1 MNSQNMY
8 SNYDTRNY
16 TQPRQR
22 MSKPFC
28 KVCYQAGCSP
38 EQYNSHYVRE
48 NPAPTSKV
56 VCPTLLSL
64 KCNYCK
70 NTGHTISHCTL
81 LAEKKKCNSR
91 DGLKKHVLDERYK
104 RINIGD
110 IGDIN
115 NYQQYPMIGRHQT
128 AQTQTMVT
136 VTTAPVIHD
145 NELYG
150 MTQEQ
155 IEETLQ
161 EEEMLDDI
169 ERMMKED
176 EIHHERAENPHHYLS
191 PHSQYPTYYDN
202 IPLYRQDDSFVPIQ
216 ENHTDYY
223 QPTAVCGDDTDYA
236 RKRRRI
242 VIPTATKYSS
252 AMDNYIET
260 NFNQQEVNNLNYDFQ
275 MDVDD
280 QEVDDRMEVDDQEV
294 DDRMEVDDLMEVDLQ
309 LDDDLM
315 EVDDNGSVS

>member
-1 MNSQNMY
+1 MNSLNMY

-28 KVCYQAGCSP
+28 KVCFQAGFPP

-48 NPAPTSKV
+48 NPSPTSKV

-70 NTGHTISHCTL
+70 NTGHTISHCPI

-91 DGLKKHVLDERYK
+91 DDLKKHVLDERYK
-104 RINIGD
+104 RTNTRDVG
-110 IGDIN
+110 N
-115 NYQQYPMIGRHQT
+115 NE
-128 AQTQTMVT
+128 TQTKVKVAT
-136 VTTAPVIHD
+136 VHD

-155 IEETLQ
+155 IEEILQ

-176 EIHHERAENPHHYLS
+176 EIHHERTENPDFYAFNQPIYYGFYTPS
-191 PHSQYPTYYDN
+191 PPT
-202 IPLYRQDDSFVPIQ
+202 SPIQ
-216 ENHTDYY
+216 NYH
-223 QPTAVCGDDTDYA
+223 DDTYHYP
-236 RKRRRI
+236 KRRRI
-242 VIPTATKYSS
+242 IVPTITTYDSSSSPQYSS
-252 AMDNYIET
+252 AMDNYIQR
-260 NFNQQEVNNLNYDFQ
+260 NFNEQEVNNLNYDFQ
-275 MDVDD
+275 I
-280 QEVDDRMEVDDQEV
+280 EVDEYTENEHDDS
-294 DDRMEVDDLMEVDLQ
+294 DI
-309 LDDDLM
+309 DLM
-315 EVDDNGSVS
+315 EVDDTGSIS

>member
-1 MNSQNMY
+1 MNSLNMY

-28 KVCYQAGCSP
+28 KVCFQAGFPP
-38 EQYNSHYVRE
+38 ERYNSHYVRE
-48 NPAPTSKV
+48 NPSPTSRV

-70 NTGHTISHCTL
+70 NTGHTISHCPI

-91 DGLKKHVLDERYK
+91 DDLKKHVLDERYK
-104 RINIGD
+104 RTNIRDVG
-110 IGDIN
+110 N
-115 NYQQYPMIGRHQT
+115 NNE
-128 AQTQTMVT
+128 TQTKVKVAT
-136 VTTAPVIHD
+136 VHD

-155 IEETLQ
+155 IEEILQ

-176 EIHHERAENPHHYLS
+176 EIHHERAENPHLYAFNQ
-191 PHSQYPTYYDN
+191 PIYYNN
-202 IPLYRQDDSFVPIQ
+202 IPLYRQDYHFTPIQ

-223 QPTAVCGDDTDYA
+223 QSTAVYGDDTYYT

-252 AMDNYIET
+252 AMDNYIQR

-275 MDVDD
+275 M
-280 QEVDDRMEVDDQEV
+280 EVDEYTENEHDDS
-294 DDRMEVDDLMEVDLQ
+294 DI
-309 LDDDLM
+309 DLM
-315 EVDDNGSVS
+315 EVDDTGSIS

>member
-1 MNSQNMY
+1 MNSLNMY

-28 KVCYQAGCSP
+28 KVCFQAGCSP

-70 NTGHTISHCTL
+70 NTGHTISHCSL

-91 DGLKKHVLDERYK
+91 DDLKKHVLDERYK
-104 RINIGD
+104 RTNTSD
-110 IGDIN
+110 VSN
-115 NYQQYPMIGRHQT
+115 NE
-128 AQTQTMVT
+128 TQTT
-136 VTTAPVIHD
+136 VKVATVHD
-145 NELYG
+145 NELYD

-155 IEETLQ
+155 IEEILQ

-176 EIHHERAENPHHYLS
+176 EIHHERAENPHIYAFNQPIYYNNIPIYRQDYHFTPIYNY
-191 PHSQYPTYYDN
+191 PEPTYYN
-202 IPLYRQDDSFVPIQ
+202 
-216 ENHTDYY
+216 
-223 QPTAVCGDDTDYA
+223 DTFQS

-242 VIPTATKYSS
+242 VIPTVTTSSQYSS
-252 AMDNYIET
+252 AMNNYIQR

-275 MDVDD
+275 MEIDEYTDD
-280 QEVDDRMEVDDQEV
+280 DDIMEVDDT
-294 DDRMEVDDLMEVDLQ
+294 
-309 LDDDLM
+309 
-315 EVDDNGSVS
+315 GSIS

>member
-1 MNSQNMY
+1 MNSQTMY
-8 SNYDTRNY
+8 SNSDTRNY
-16 TQPRQR
+16 TQPRRR
-22 MSKPFC
+22 MSNPFC
-28 KVCYQAGCSP
+28 KVCYQSGCSP

-64 KCNYCK
+64 KCNYCR

-81 LAEKKKCNSR
+81 LADKKKCNSQ
-91 DGLKKHVLDERYK
+91 DGLKKHVIDERYK
-104 RINIGD
+104 RIHTSNIGD

-115 NYQQYPMIGRHQT
+115 NHRQYPIIATPET
-128 AQTQTMVT
+128 ARRQTMVT
-136 VTTAPVIHD
+136 VTTAPLIHD

-155 IEETLQ
+155 IEETLR

-169 ERMMKED
+169 ERMMKEED
-176 EIHHERAENPHHYLS
+176 IHYERVGNPHHYTS
-191 PHSQYPTYYDN
+191 STAQHPTYYDN
-202 IPLYRQDDSFVPIQ
+202 IPLYRQDDSFIPIQ

-223 QPTAVCGDDTDYA
+223 EPTAAVCGDDTYYA

-242 VIPTATKYSS
+242 VIPTATKFSS
-252 AMDNYIET
+252 SMDNYIET
-260 NFNQQEVNNLNYDFQ
+260 NFNQQVNNLSYDFQMEVDDSYNYDSDQ

-280 QEVDDRMEVDDQEV
+280 SDH
-294 DDRMEVDDLMEVDLQ
+294 
-309 LDDDLM
+309 DDDLM

>member
-8 SNYDTRNY
+8 SNYESRSY

-48 NPAPTSKV
+48 NPAPTSNV

-64 KCNYCK
+64 KCNYCR

-81 LAEKKKCNSR
+81 LSEKKKCNSS

-104 RINIGD
+104 RIH

-115 NYQQYPMIGRHQT
+115 NYQQYPIIGTPDTVQRHT
-128 AQTQTMVT
+128 TVMVT
-136 VTTAPVIHD
+136 RAPLIHD

-161 EEEMLDDI
+161 EEDMLDDI

-176 EIHHERAENPHHYLS
+176 EIHHERAQNPDHYLS

-202 IPLYRQDDSFVPIQ
+202 IPLYRQHDSFIPIQ

-223 QPTAVCGDDTDYA
+223 EPTAAVCGDDTYYA

-252 AMDNYIET
+252 SMDNYIDT
-260 NFNQQEVNNLNYDFQ
+260 NFNQQEVNNLSYDFQ
-275 MDVDD
+275 MELDY
-280 QEVDDRMEVDDQEV
+280 QED
-294 DDRMEVDDLMEVDLQ
+294 
-309 LDDDLM
+309 DDDLM
-315 EVDDNGSVS
+315 EVEDNGSVS

>member
-1 MNSQNMY
+1 MNSLNMY

-28 KVCYQAGCSP
+28 KVCFQAGCSP

-70 NTGHTISHCTL
+70 NTGHTISHCSL

-91 DGLKKHVLDERYK
+91 DDLKKHVLDERYK
-104 RINIGD
+104 RTNTSD
-110 IGDIN
+110 VSN
-115 NYQQYPMIGRHQT
+115 NE
-128 AQTQTMVT
+128 TQTT
-136 VTTAPVIHD
+136 VKVATVHD

-155 IEETLQ
+155 IEEILQ

-176 EIHHERAENPHHYLS
+176 EIHHERAENPHIYAFNQ
-191 PHSQYPTYYDN
+191 PIYYNN
-202 IPLYRQDDSFVPIQ
+202 IPLYRQDYHFTPIQ
-216 ENHTDYY
+216 NYPEPTYY
-223 QPTAVCGDDTDYA
+223 NDTFQS

-242 VIPTATKYSS
+242 VIPTVTTSSQYSS
-252 AMDNYIET
+252 AMNNYIQR
-260 NFNQQEVNNLNYDFQ
+260 NFNNQQEVNNLNYDFQ
-275 MDVDD
+275 MELDEYTDD
-280 QEVDDRMEVDDQEV
+280 DDIMEVDDT
-294 DDRMEVDDLMEVDLQ
+294 
-309 LDDDLM
+309 
-315 EVDDNGSVS
+315 GSIS